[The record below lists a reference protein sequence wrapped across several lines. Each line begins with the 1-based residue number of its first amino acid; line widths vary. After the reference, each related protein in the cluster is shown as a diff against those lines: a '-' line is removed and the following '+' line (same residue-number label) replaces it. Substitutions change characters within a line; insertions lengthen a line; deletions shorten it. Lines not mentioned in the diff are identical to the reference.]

1 MLIKKARNKNVANGR
16 HGDRF
21 FLHTQSRVKRVTFNK
36 LI

>member
-21 FLHTQSRVKRVTFNK
+21 FLNIKSREK
-36 LI
+36 